1 MALPG
6 ISAVI
11 ADGRL
16 RITPDQSGTKLTILG
31 TSTNSNLPL
40 YEPVAV
46 TNGKLAIAALE
57 HTSGDPS
64 ELSLA
69 LEEALM
75 AGAQNIEAVC
85 IAHESGEQSAFTAN
99 SRWDGH
105 YQAFDALRA
114 HEVDVVYLAG
124 AYIDETGLSGTDTG
138 GASRDNFGKQLADFC
153 YRATV
158 GEGNSC
164 IGVIG
169 TKPINEVARDE
180 SWASAP
186 SSTGDVI
193 FDSPT
198 RAHVNEWVYHLI
210 GDASSGEIDHSSEI
224 LTSSGFLAGSDESA
238 PGALSGSYDFWA
250 RDDDETIGTDNFGTQ
265 IDGGGYISVVAG
277 ACRIAGPSTRKL
289 AAKYEKTSATTRNTN
304 GAGSYAGF
312 ITTLPP
318 QVGSTNKV
326 IPGLSS
332 ARELK
337 RSQAL
342 NILNHRMVTWI
353 TRPLGYVVVKGVT
366 GAYNAS
372 DFTRSDFTML
382 TTIRITHACLD
393 IVTRAAEP
401 FIGYP
406 NNEVNQNAMRS
417 AIDSGLHSF
426 QKEGAL
432 QAFDFRLESP
442 PNIQVLGKANVYLTI
457 VPAFELTEVTVYINL
472 AKEINA

>member
-16 RITPDQSGTKLTILG
+16 RITPDQAGTKLTILG
-31 TSTNSNLPL
+31 TSTNTDLPL

-46 TNGKLAIAALE
+46 VNGKLAIATLE
-57 HTSGDPS
+57 HASGDPS

-75 AGAQNIEAVC
+75 AGCQNVEAVC
-85 IAHESGEQSAFTAN
+85 IAHESGELSAFVAN

-114 HEVDVVYLAG
+114 IEVDVVYLAG
-124 AYIDETGLSGTDTG
+124 AYIDDDSLTGTDTG

-180 SWASAP
+180 SWTSAP
-186 SSTGDVI
+186 STTGEVL
-193 FDSPT
+193 FDLPT
-198 RAHVNEWVYHLI
+198 RLHVNEWIFHLTGSAS
-210 GDASSGEIDHSSEI
+210 GDDHSSEE
-224 LTSSGFLAGSDESA
+224 LTSSGYLAGSEETA

-250 RDDDETIGTDNFGTQ
+250 RDDDETIGADNFGTS
-265 IDGGGYISVVAG
+265 IDGGGYISVVSG
-277 ACRIAGPSTRKL
+277 VCRIAGPSTRKL
-289 AAKYEKTSATTRNTN
+289 AAKYEQTSEISRNTN

-312 ITTLPP
+312 ITTLEPMI
-318 QVGSTNKV
+318 GSTNKIV
-326 IPGLSS
+326 PGLTV

-342 NILNHRMVTWI
+342 AILNERMITWM

-366 GAYNAS
+366 AAYNAS

-382 TTIRITHACLD
+382 TTTRITHACLD

-401 FIGYP
+401 YIGYP

-417 AIDSGLHSF
+417 AIESGLHAF
-426 QKEGAL
+426 QKAGAL
-432 QAFDFRLESP
+432 MAFDFRVESP
-442 PNIQVLGKANVYLTI
+442 PNIAVLGKANVFLTI
-457 VPAFELTEVTVYINL
+457 VPAFELTEVTVYISL
-472 AKEINA
+472 SKEIQ